1 MGIMGSLVWIIIGA
15 IVLLRMLIRDW
26 SGVTG
31 KEDGAKQREL
41 DMWVMIGFFV
51 IAFIIIGGILWMA
64 SELDAGVEYLV
75 GAMILGILAVV
86 CIYYQIKGYM
96 KRQAD
101 ARARQERWA
110 RELEE
115 KRSAELA
122 VKQNT
127 DDKDVK

>member
-1 MGIMGSLVWIIIGA
+1 MGIMGSLVWIVIGA

-26 SGVTG
+26 SGVTA

-64 SELDAGVEYLV
+64 SELDAGAEYLV

-115 KRSAELA
+115 KRRAELA
-122 VKQNT
+122 AKQNANEE
-127 DDKDVK
+127 DAK

>member
-15 IVLLRMLIRDW
+15 IILLRMLIRDW

-64 SELDAGVEYLV
+64 SELDAGAEYLV

-96 KRQAD
+96 KREAD
-101 ARARQERWA
+101 ARARQERLA

-115 KRSAELA
+115 KRMAELA
-122 VKQNT
+122 AKQNASEE
-127 DDKDVK
+127 DVK

>member
-1 MGIMGSLVWIIIGA
+1 MGSLLWVVVGA
-15 IVLLRMLIRDW
+15 VVLLRMLIRDW
-26 SGVTG
+26 SGVTA

-64 SELDAGVEYLV
+64 SELDAGAEYLV
-75 GAMILGILAVV
+75 GAMILGIVAVV

-96 KRQAD
+96 KREAD
-101 ARARQERWA
+101 ARARQERLA

-115 KRSAELA
+115 KRMAELA
-122 VKQNT
+122 AKQNASEE
-127 DDKDVK
+127 DVK

>member
-1 MGIMGSLVWIIIGA
+1 MGIMGSLVWIVIGA

-26 SGVTG
+26 SGVTA

-64 SELDAGVEYLV
+64 SELDAGAEYLV

-101 ARARQERWA
+101 ARARQERLA

-115 KRSAELA
+115 KRMAELA
-122 VKQNT
+122 AKQNASEE
-127 DDKDVK
+127 DVK

>member
-1 MGIMGSLVWIIIGA
+1 MGIMGSLVWIVIGA

-64 SELDAGVEYLV
+64 SELDAGAEYLV
-75 GAMILGILAVV
+75 GAMILGIVAVV

-96 KRQAD
+96 KREAD
-101 ARARQERWA
+101 ARARQERLA

-115 KRSAELA
+115 KRMAELA
-122 VKQNT
+122 AKQNASEEY
-127 DDKDVK
+127 VK

>member
-15 IVLLRMLIRDW
+15 IILLRMLIRDW

-64 SELDAGVEYLV
+64 SELDAGAEYLV
-75 GAMILGILAVV
+75 GAMILGIVAVV

-96 KRQAD
+96 KREAD
-101 ARARQERWA
+101 ARARQERLA

-115 KRSAELA
+115 KRMAELA
-122 VKQNT
+122 AKQNASEE
-127 DDKDVK
+127 DVK

>member
-1 MGIMGSLVWIIIGA
+1 MGIMGSLVWIVIGA

-26 SGVTG
+26 SGVTA

-64 SELDAGVEYLV
+64 SELDAGAEYLV
-75 GAMILGILAVV
+75 GAMILGIVAVV

-96 KRQAD
+96 KREAD
-101 ARARQERWA
+101 ERARQERLA

-115 KRSAELA
+115 KRMAELA
-122 VKQNT
+122 AKQNASEE
-127 DDKDVK
+127 DVK

>member
-15 IVLLRMLIRDW
+15 IILLRMLIRDW

-64 SELDAGVEYLV
+64 SELDAGAEYLV

-115 KRSAELA
+115 KRRAELA
-122 VKQNT
+122 AKQNANEE
-127 DDKDVK
+127 DAK

>member
-1 MGIMGSLVWIIIGA
+1 MGSLLWVLVGA
-15 IVLLRMLIRDW
+15 VVLLRMLIRDW

-64 SELDAGVEYLV
+64 SELDAGAEYLV
-75 GAMILGILAVV
+75 GAMILGIVAVV

-96 KRQAD
+96 KREAD
-101 ARARQERWA
+101 ARARQECLA

-115 KRSAELA
+115 KRMAELA
-122 VKQNT
+122 AKQNASEE
-127 DDKDVK
+127 DVK

>member
-1 MGIMGSLVWIIIGA
+1 MGIMGSLVWIVIGA

-64 SELDAGVEYLV
+64 SELDAGAEYLV

-86 CIYYQIKGYM
+86 CIYYQIKGHM
-96 KRQAD
+96 KRNAD
-101 ARARQERWA
+101 ARASQERWA

-115 KRSAELA
+115 KRMAELA
-122 VKQNT
+122 AKQNANEE
-127 DDKDVK
+127 DAK

>member
-1 MGIMGSLVWIIIGA
+1 MGIMGSLVWIVIGA

-51 IAFIIIGGILWMA
+51 IAFIVFGGILWMA
-64 SELDAGVEYLV
+64 SEIDAGAEYLV
-75 GAMILGILAVV
+75 SAIILGIVAVV

-96 KRQAD
+96 KREAD
-101 ARARQERWA
+101 ARARQERLA

-115 KRSAELA
+115 KRMAELA
-122 VKQNT
+122 AKQNASEE
-127 DDKDVK
+127 DVK

>member
-1 MGIMGSLVWIIIGA
+1 MGIMGSLVWIVIGA

-26 SGVTG
+26 SGVTA

-64 SELDAGVEYLV
+64 SELDAGAEYLV
-75 GAMILGILAVV
+75 GAMILGIVAVV

-96 KRQAD
+96 KREAD
-101 ARARQERWA
+101 ARARQERLA

-115 KRSAELA
+115 KRMAELA
-122 VKQNT
+122 AKQNASEE
-127 DDKDVK
+127 DVK

>member
-1 MGIMGSLVWIIIGA
+1 MGIMGSLVWIVIGA

-64 SELDAGVEYLV
+64 SELDAGAEYLV
-75 GAMILGILAVV
+75 GAMILGIVAVV

-96 KRQAD
+96 KREAD
-101 ARARQERWA
+101 ARARQERLA

-115 KRSAELA
+115 KRMAELA
-122 VKQNT
+122 AKQNASEE
-127 DDKDVK
+127 DVK

>member
-1 MGIMGSLVWIIIGA
+1 MGIMGSLVWIVIGA
-15 IVLLRMLIRDW
+15 VVLLRMLIRDW

-64 SELDAGVEYLV
+64 SELDAGAEYLV
-75 GAMILGILAVV
+75 GAMILGIVAVV

-96 KRQAD
+96 KREAD
-101 ARARQERWA
+101 ARARQERLA

-115 KRSAELA
+115 KRMAELA
-122 VKQNT
+122 AKQNASEE
-127 DDKDVK
+127 DVK

>member
-1 MGIMGSLVWIIIGA
+1 MGSLLWVVVGA
-15 IVLLRMLIRDW
+15 VVLLRMLIRDW
-26 SGVTG
+26 SGVTA

-64 SELDAGVEYLV
+64 RELDAGAEYLV
-75 GAMILGILAVV
+75 GAMILGIVAVV

-96 KRQAD
+96 KREAD
-101 ARARQERWA
+101 ARARQERLA

-115 KRSAELA
+115 KRMAELA
-122 VKQNT
+122 AKQNASEE
-127 DDKDVK
+127 DVK

>member
-1 MGIMGSLVWIIIGA
+1 MGIMGSLVWIVIGA

-64 SELDAGVEYLV
+64 SELDAGAEYLV
-75 GAMILGILAVV
+75 GAMILGIVAVV

-96 KRQAD
+96 KREAD
-101 ARARQERWA
+101 ARARQERLA

-115 KRSAELA
+115 KRMEELA
-122 VKQNT
+122 AKQNASEE
-127 DDKDVK
+127 DVK

>member
-1 MGIMGSLVWIIIGA
+1 MGIMGSLVWIVIGA

-26 SGVTG
+26 SGVTA

-64 SELDAGVEYLV
+64 SELDAVAEYLV
-75 GAMILGILAVV
+75 GAMILGIVAVV

-96 KRQAD
+96 KREAD
-101 ARARQERWA
+101 ARARQERLA

-115 KRSAELA
+115 KRMAELA
-122 VKQNT
+122 AKQNASEE
-127 DDKDVK
+127 DVK

>member
-1 MGIMGSLVWIIIGA
+1 MGIMGSLVWIVIGA

-64 SELDAGVEYLV
+64 SELDAGAEYLV

-96 KRQAD
+96 KREAD
-101 ARARQERWA
+101 ARARQERLA

-115 KRSAELA
+115 KRMAELA
-122 VKQNT
+122 AKQNASEE
-127 DDKDVK
+127 DVK

>member
-15 IVLLRMLIRDW
+15 IILLRMLIRDW

-64 SELDAGVEYLV
+64 SELDAGAEYLV

-115 KRSAELA
+115 KRMAELA
-122 VKQNT
+122 AKQNASEE
-127 DDKDVK
+127 DVK

>member
-15 IVLLRMLIRDW
+15 IILLRMLIRDW

-64 SELDAGVEYLV
+64 SELDAVAEYLV
-75 GAMILGILAVV
+75 GAMILGIVAVV

-96 KRQAD
+96 KREAD
-101 ARARQERWA
+101 ARARQERLA

-115 KRSAELA
+115 KRMAELA
-122 VKQNT
+122 AKQNASEE
-127 DDKDVK
+127 DVK

>member
-1 MGIMGSLVWIIIGA
+1 MGIMGSLVWIVIGA
-15 IVLLRMLIRDW
+15 VVLLRMLIRDW

-64 SELDAGVEYLV
+64 SELDAGAEYLV
-75 GAMILGILAVV
+75 GAMILGIVAVV

-115 KRSAELA
+115 KRKAELA
-122 VKQNT
+122 AKQNGSEE
-127 DDKDVK
+127 DVK